1 MNNMCEQLLAIKRI
15 EAVIESRNRLVE
27 LQEGL
32 VYVSGTDNHK
42 KLSEAYEK
50 FEQSYADIIIAEAK
64 YLESLKETTE
74 KQEQELTTTK
84 VANEDLKYLRERS
97 TKATLSK
104 GPLQLD
110 PEYGHRATKTM
121 NVNVDFNLDKHF
133 DIDKTVEHIK
143 ENIKEQIKE
152 NI

>member
-32 VYVSGTDNHK
+32 VYVSGTDSHK

-110 PEYGHRATKTM
+110 PEYSHRVPKTI
-121 NVNVDFNLDKHF
+121 NLNVDFTLDK
-133 DIDKTVEHIK
+133 DLGIDKIAEYIEDKIK
-143 ENIKEQIKE
+143 ESSI
-152 NI
+152 

>member
-42 KLSEAYEK
+42 KLSKAYEK

-64 YLESLKETTE
+64 YLESLKEKPITITE
-74 KQEQELTTTK
+74 SDSEKIK
-84 VANEDLKYLRERS
+84 K
-97 TKATLSK
+97 
-104 GPLQLD
+104 
-110 PEYGHRATKTM
+110 M
-121 NVNVDFNLDKHF
+121 VDNYWK
-133 DIDKTVEHIK
+133 K
-143 ENIKEQIKE
+143 
-152 NI
+152 

>member
-64 YLESLKETTE
+64 YLESLKEKPITITE
-74 KQEQELTTTK
+74 SDSEKIK
-84 VANEDLKYLRERS
+84 K
-97 TKATLSK
+97 
-104 GPLQLD
+104 
-110 PEYGHRATKTM
+110 M
-121 NVNVDFNLDKHF
+121 VDNYWK
-133 DIDKTVEHIK
+133 K
-143 ENIKEQIKE
+143 
-152 NI
+152 